1 MRNILSNSNQIELT
15 FNNYVLFGTIIVL
28 YICYTT
34 PQSPEGVGTP
44 WLSCIEGGWSGW
56 RRLEVERQWRV
67 MNAEQNNVLMRRKIT
82 ENVIII
88 DNLAMIDDN

>member
-1 MRNILSNSNQIELT
+1 
-15 FNNYVLFGTIIVL
+15 
-28 YICYTT
+28 
-34 PQSPEGVGTP
+34 
-44 WLSCIEGGWSGW
+44 
-56 RRLEVERQWRV
+56 